1 MTNSQNG
8 TSTQNSFPKLRQYQE
23 DDANFLASIPC
34 SACFNEQRT
43 GKTPTALAVIKKR
56 KLEDQRILIITT
68 ASSLYQWKEEYE
80 RWLQKPCQICIGTPT
95 KKKEAVN
102 KWTNGIVVSLD
113 SFKETQNRQGLVDII
128 LSKNPQMV
136 ILDEAHKIKNH
147 KSANAKAMFKTRAV
161 PYRLALTGTP
171 AQGKPY
177 DVYSILRFL
186 FPCDYGSYWRF
197 IDDYFIIEDRTV
209 YQNGRPR
216 TFKYYEK
223 FKPGMARELQRVL
236 SQFSTQ
242 RKRKDVMPWLPDKY
256 YEKIRLS
263 PTKEQKKYLKDLE
276 ETFRTGEIVT
286 TGVLDRLVRYRQICL
301 DPGLLDLKGKSP
313 KTEWILQ
320 YLKDYPDEQV
330 IIFSKF
336 TSYLVRL
343 AEQLDTTWAMLIG
356 ATTANQRGKFIKD
369 FQAGKFKVFLINIDA
384 GKEALTLD
392 AASTTIFTDKY
403 PPIGSIEQAEDR
415 FIASTESK
423 AHKAHK
429 IIELMMQDTF
439 DEHLYDL
446 LKQRKSETDIINN
459 YNKYINE
466 RSKQHEHK
474 STVPV
479 PGSHQ
484 RTVQSVDTYRRA
496 VR

>member
-1 MTNSQNG
+1 MT
-8 TSTQNSFPKLRQYQE
+8 LRTYQKE
-23 DDANFLASIPC
+23 DSEFLASLPC

-43 GKTPTALAVIKKR
+43 GKTPTALNVIKLR
-56 KLEDQRILIITT
+56 HLENERILIITT

-80 RWLQKPCQICIGTPT
+80 KWLGKPCEICTGTPV
-95 KKKEAVN
+95 KKKETIS
-102 KWTNGIVVSLD
+102 KWTHGLIISLD
-113 SFKETQNRQGLVDII
+113 SFKATKSRDGLIEPI

-147 KSANAKAMFKTRAV
+147 KSANAQAIFKTCRI

-186 FPCDYGSYWRF
+186 FPGDYGSYWRF
-197 IDDYFIIEDRTV
+197 IDDYFILEDKTV

-216 TFKYYEK
+216 TFKYYER
-223 FKPGMARELQRVL
+223 FKPGKAEELQEVL
-236 SQFSTQ
+236 NKFSTQ
-242 RKRKDVMPWLPDKY
+242 RKRKDVMPWLPDKFY
-256 YEKIRLS
+256 QKIRLEPS
-263 PTKEQKKYLKDLE
+263 KEQKKYLKELE
-276 ETFRTGEIVT
+276 ETFRTGDVVT
-286 TGVLDRLVRYRQICL
+286 TGILDRLVRYRQICL
-301 DPGLLDLKGKSP
+301 DPGLLNLKGKSP

-320 YLKDYPDEQV
+320 YLKDYPDEQA

-356 ATTANQRGKFIKD
+356 ATNPKQRGQFIKD
-369 FQAGKFKVFLINIDA
+369 FQEGKFKVFLINIDA

-392 AASTTIFTDKY
+392 AAETTIFTDKY

-415 FIASTESK
+415 FIASTQDK

-429 IIELMMQDTF
+429 IIELMISDSF
-439 DEHLYDL
+439 DEQIYKL
-446 LKQRKSETDIINN
+446 LELRKSETDIINN
-459 YNKYINE
+459 YNKYLQE
-466 RSKQHEHK
+466 RSKENEHK
-474 STVPV
+474 STVHIPR
-479 PGSHQ
+479 SDK
-484 RTVQSVDTYRRA
+484 RTVQSVYPY
-496 VR
+496 